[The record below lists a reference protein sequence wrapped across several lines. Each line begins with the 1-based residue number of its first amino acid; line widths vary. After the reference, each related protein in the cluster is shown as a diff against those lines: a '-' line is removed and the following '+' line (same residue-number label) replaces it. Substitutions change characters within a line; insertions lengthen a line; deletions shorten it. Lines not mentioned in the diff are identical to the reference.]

1 MADDDD
7 HDDDQND
14 DDEAAQRAL
23 ADAVDQ
29 GDDEDD
35 DDDDGSTDESDD
47 DSEDDD
53 EELGDKGKRALDR
66 MKQERKKL
74 RTELADAKQKV
85 KKYEDANKS
94 EKEKLSDDAASYKTR
109 ADKAEKDLW
118 RLQIA
123 MDKGLTRKQAGR
135 LTGDSFEDLEADAD
149 DLLDLF
155 KDRKTSSKPASKP
168 KEKLSGGGGAE
179 ADNDPEETDPKK
191 LAASI
196 PRGRF

>member
-1 MADDDD
+1 MADDD
-7 HDDDQND
+7 HDDDQHD
-14 DDEAAQRAL
+14 DDEDAQRAL
-23 ADAVDQ
+23 ADAVD

-35 DDDDGSTDESDD
+35 DEDSSSSDSDD
-47 DSEDDD
+47 DSDDDDD

-66 MKQERKKL
+66 MKDERKRL
-74 RTELADAKQKV
+74 RTQLAESKAKV

-94 EKEKLSDDAASYKTR
+94 EKEKLSDDATSHKTR

-135 LTGDSFEDLEADAD
+135 LTGDSLEELEADAD
-149 DLLDLF
+149 ELLDLF
-155 KDRKTSSKPASKP
+155 KDKQSTAKKPAGKP

-179 ADNDPEETDPKK
+179 ADNEPDETDPKK
-191 LAASI
+191 LAARI
-196 PRGRF
+196 PRGGF